1 MIRMRLV
8 AVLVCVFSAGCT
20 TTTINE
26 YQQAPLSLESQESVV
41 ILGRRHS
48 GQFETEPF
56 VVQCIS
62 DELNAIER
70 DVNIIGEIDFLNRM
84 YPWFEPRTAPLNP
97 ERLRMMMDNP
107 VFAAEIEALN
117 LHYMV
122 WVEGSTQRGDGAG
135 VMTCSIAPTGAA
147 CFGFG
152 TWEDDASY
160 EIAIW
165 DVHNFDSVAWLSAD
179 ATGSSYMP
187 AFIIPIP
194 LIARVKSNICESIA
208 DQIIVMFSE
217 NLENSNSPGS

>member
-1 MIRMRLV
+1 MNRANLIAALGCM
-8 AVLVCVFSAGCT
+8 VLCGCT

-26 YQQAPLSLESQESVV
+26 YQQAPLMLADQESVV

-62 DELNAIER
+62 KELKEIEQ
-70 DVNIIGEIDFLNRM
+70 DVNIIGEIEFLNRM
-84 YPWFEPRTAPLNP
+84 YPWFEPRMAPLNP

-107 VFAAEIEALN
+107 KFAAEIRAMN

-122 WVEGSTQRGDGAG
+122 WVEGSTERGDSAGA
-135 VMTCSIAPTGAA
+135 MSCTIAPTGAA

-165 DVHNFDSVAWLSAD
+165 DVENFDSVAWLSAA

-187 AFIIPIP
+187 AFIVPIP
-194 LIARVKSNICESIA
+194 LIARVKSSVCSSIA
-208 DQIIVMFSE
+208 DQIISMFTQ
-217 NLENSNSPGS
+217 NLAG

>member
-1 MIRMRLV
+1 MNLIAALGCM
-8 AVLVCVFSAGCT
+8 VLCGCT

-26 YQQAPLSLESQESVV
+26 YQQVPLMLADQESVV

-56 VVQCIS
+56 VVKCIS
-62 DELNAIER
+62 EELKEIEQ
-70 DVNIIGEIDFLNRM
+70 DVNIIGEIEFLNRM
-84 YPWFEPRTAPLNP
+84 YPWFEPRMAPLNP

-107 VFAAEIEALN
+107 KFAAEIRAMN

-122 WVEGSTQRGDGAG
+122 WVEGSTQRGDSAGA
-135 VMTCSIAPTGAA
+135 MSCTIAPTGAA

-165 DVHNFDSVAWLSAD
+165 DVENFDSVAWLSAA

-187 AFIIPIP
+187 AFIVPIP
-194 LIARVKSNICESIA
+194 LIARVKSSVCSSIA
-208 DQIIVMFSE
+208 DQIITMFTQ
-217 NLENSNSPGS
+217 NLAG